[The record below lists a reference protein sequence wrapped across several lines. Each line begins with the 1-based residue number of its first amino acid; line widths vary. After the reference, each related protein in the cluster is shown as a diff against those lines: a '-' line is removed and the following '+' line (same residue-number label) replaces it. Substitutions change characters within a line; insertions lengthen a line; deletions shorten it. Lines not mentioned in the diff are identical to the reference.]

1 MVVVVRRHIV
11 DGDAPRTSAPP
22 SKTPSSRPSRAASS
36 LIVSMSPAFCRS
48 LAPPHWS
55 HATAPQSR
63 EPGGRGRPGLEGG
76 CGAGHF
82 LVDGANFVC
91 VIQPASGVAAEKG
104 PPRPC
109 LQASSAV
116 GEFRWLRRARV
127 SSLERFFKHA
137 GSFWLR
143 CVLRKMS
150 VGHVC
155 VCPRV
160 WRGWHSGCARELK
173 GLLPPHF
180 PPNNSHAAWTTGTWC
195 LVG

>member
-1 MVVVVRRHIV
+1 MGMHPGLAR
-11 DGDAPRTSAPP
+11 PP
-22 SKTPSSRPSRAASS
+22 SRPQFPPFPCGVVLDRLHEPRILSFARAPALEPCNGPSESGAGGAG
-36 LIVSMSPAFCRS
+36 
-48 LAPPHWS
+48 
-55 HATAPQSR
+55 TAGP
-63 EPGGRGRPGLEGG
+63 GRGVW
-76 CGAGHF
+76 CGAF
-82 LVDGANFVC
+82 FVDGANFVC

>member
-1 MVVVVRRHIV
+1 MHPGLAR
-11 DGDAPRTSAPP
+11 PP
-22 SKTPSSRPSRAASS
+22 QDPSSRPSRAASS
-36 LIVSMSPAFCRS
+36 LIVSMSPAFRRL
-48 LAPPHWS
+48 LAPRTGAMQRPLRVG
-55 HATAPQSR
+55 SR
-63 EPGGRGRPGLEGG
+63 GGGDGRAWEGG
-76 CGAGHF
+76 GVRGIFWTSSGGGAH
-82 LVDGANFVC
+82 FVC

-143 CVLRKMS
+143 RVQRKMS

-160 WRGWHSGCARELK
+160 WRVWHSGCARELK

-180 PPNNSHAAWTTGTWC
+180 PPNNSHPAWTTGAWR